1 MPDYGKYRAALKLS
15 NNDII
20 AAVKKSCPGFTK
32 IQCSMINNPVRY
44 GMQLTKAAEEA
55 LVDNYGYAEGLSIKK
70 RKRGQVKR
78 IKTNRLTVRLDDA
91 SYDRVKNKMQQRG
104 SESVQ
109 SFLEEII
116 KKETEEAT

>member
-20 AAVKKSCPGFTK
+20 AVVKKLCPGFTK
-32 IQCSMINNPVRY
+32 IQCSMINNPARY
-44 GMQLTKAAEEA
+44 GTQLTKAAEEA

-70 RKRGQVKR
+70 RRKGRVKR
-78 IKTNRLTVRLDDA
+78 TKTNRLTVRLDDA

-116 KKETEEAT
+116 KKETEEE